1 MVSNKQSMRSFIA
14 FLVTWSFAVLTVTG
28 LVLYVVPQGRIAFW
42 THWSLL
48 GLGKERWADVHM
60 LFGGVFIVTGVLH
73 LYFNWKPFKKYLAER
88 VKGRLELKRE
98 LITSLGATLL
108 LVAAAIADLPP
119 ISWVF
124 DLNGAIKD
132 SWATKPGHAPP
143 FGHAEEVALPA
154 LAKRTNFDL
163 EAALGAFA
171 AAGIGVAH
179 PRANLAQIARDNH
192 TTPATLYALIPS
204 SPDRRSE
211 HTPDT
216 DPMAVEER
224 LAGSGLGGKTLRDC
238 AKSQGIASDVALQ
251 RLEAVHIGA
260 APGDRIKV
268 IAERAGTRPIEI
280 AKALLVLGYWPETME

>member
-1 MVSNKQSMRSFIA
+1 MVSNKQSLRAFIA
-14 FLVTWSFAVLTVTG
+14 FLVTWSFAVLGVTG
-28 LVLYVVPQGRIAFW
+28 LVLYIVPQGRVAFW

-48 GLGKERWADVHM
+48 GLGKTDWGNVHM
-60 LFGGVFIVTGVLH
+60 LFGGVFIVTGILH

-88 VKGRLELKRE
+88 VKGHLELKRE
-98 LITSLGATLL
+98 LVTSLGATLL
-108 LVAAAIADLPP
+108 LTAAAIANLPP

-132 SWATKPGHAPP
+132 SWASKPGHAPP

-154 LAKRTNFDL
+154 LAKRADFDL

-171 AAGIGVAH
+171 AAGMDVAN
-179 PRANLAQIARDNH
+179 PRANLARIARDND
-192 TTPATLYALIPS
+192 TTPAALYALIPS
-204 SPDRRSE
+204 NADRLAER
-211 HTPDT
+211 TPDT
-216 DPMAVEER
+216 DPMEVEGR
-224 LAGSGLGGKTLRDC
+224 LAGSGIGGKTLQDF

-260 APGDRIKV
+260 APEERIKV

-280 AKALLVLGYWPETME
+280 AKALLVLGYRPEPME

>member
-1 MVSNKQSMRSFIA
+1 MVSNKQSTRAFIA

-28 LVLYVVPQGRIAFW
+28 LVLYIVPQGRVAFW

-48 GLGKERWADVHM
+48 GLGKAGWADVHM
-60 LFGGVFIVTGVLH
+60 LFGGMLFVTGVLH

-88 VKGRLELKRE
+88 VKGHLELKRE
-98 LITSLGATLL
+98 LITSLGAALL
-108 LVAAAIADLPP
+108 LIAGAIADLPP

-124 DLNGAIKD
+124 DLNETIKD
-132 SWATKPGHAPP
+132 SWASKPGHAPP

-154 LAKRTNFDL
+154 LSQRANFNL

-171 AAGIGVAH
+171 AAGIDVAN
-179 PRANLAQIARDNH
+179 PRANLAQIARAND
-192 TTPATLYALIPS
+192 TTPAALYALIPS
-204 SPDRRSE
+204 GPERPAE
-211 HTPDT
+211 LAEET

-224 LAGSGLGGKTLRDC
+224 LAGSGIGGKTLRDF

-251 RLEAVHIGA
+251 RLEAVDIGA
-260 APGDRIKV
+260 APGDRIKL

-280 AKALLVLGYWPETME
+280 AKALLVLGYRPEPME